1 VKIVISGYG
10 KMGKEIEKIALERHH
25 QVIEKLETPD
35 DWMNKTSQISQAD
48 VIIEFSTPGSVIGNI
63 RNCFDLHLPVVV
75 GTTGWNDHREQ
86 VKEWC
91 LGEKQAL
98 FTASNFSIGV
108 NILFGLVRQLSVAL
122 DHFDDYDISL
132 EEIHHIHKL
141 DSPSGTAISLA
152 EIILRNMKRKERWVN
167 RKQQS
172 PADLEIISKREGEV
186 AGIHRVVCESGADR
200 LSLIHEA
207 KSRRGFAV
215 GAVLAAE
222 WLPGRQG
229 FFGMEDMLRF
239 KE

>member
-1 VKIVISGYG
+1 
-10 KMGKEIEKIALERHH
+10 
-25 QVIEKLETPD
+25 VIEKLETPD
-35 DWMNKTSQISQAD
+35 DWMKKTSQISQAD

-75 GTTGWNDHREQ
+75 GTTGWNDYREQ

-91 LGEKQAL
+91 LSKKQAI
-98 FTASNFSIGV
+98 FAASNFSIGV
-108 NILFGLVRQLSVAL
+108 NILFGLVGQLSAAL
-122 DHFDDYDISL
+122 DRFDDYDISL

-152 EIILRNMKRKERWVN
+152 DIILRNVQRKERWVN
-167 RKQQS
+167 RKQLS
-172 PADLEIISKREGEV
+172 PAELEIISKREGEV
-186 AGIHRVVCESGADR
+186 PGIHRVVCESGTDR
-200 LSLIHEA
+200 LSLMHEA
-207 KSRRGFAV
+207 KSRQGFAV

-229 FFGMEDMLRF
+229 FFSMEDMLLN